1 MKHTEIN
8 RTSVISVGLALSI
21 GALVWKAAQSDK
33 QVELNTTAI
42 QAITVSLAQIASM
55 KTDIAVIRTK
65 VEAMERPVYHTRYDV
80 RHLRREVAQLNQGA
94 LVPYFKGP
102 LTMSGR

>member
-1 MKHTEIN
+1 MKRTEIN
-8 RTSVISVGLALSI
+8 RTSVISIGLVLTICAF
-21 GALVWKAAQSDK
+21 VWKQAQTDQ
-33 QVELNTTAI
+33 QVDFNSEAIVAINTKLDQI
-42 QAITVSLAQIASM
+42 LAM
-55 KTDIAVIRTK
+55 RTDIEVIKTK
-65 VEAMERPVYHTRYDV
+65 VQAMERPIYHTRYDV